1 VIVLVL
7 LEQFIAEPQDLRLV
21 RNVTG
26 MAGDRDTG
34 RGARPHGRRGR
45 RDGVR
50 VDVTRRDR
58 TAMRRQLTDKLA
70 ANARAAPG
78 HYRELAGKG
87 VHGVLPYLPCHCL
100 STLDGARMAGC
111 VVLT

>member
-1 VIVLVL
+1 V

-26 MAGDRDTG
+26 TAGYRDTG
-34 RGARPHGRRGR
+34 AGACPHGRRGR

-58 TAMRRQLTDKLA
+58 TAMRRQLADKLA
-70 ANARAAPG
+70 ANARAAP
-78 HYRELAGKG
+78 R
-87 VHGVLPYLPCHCL
+87 
-100 STLDGARMAGC
+100 
-111 VVLT
+111 